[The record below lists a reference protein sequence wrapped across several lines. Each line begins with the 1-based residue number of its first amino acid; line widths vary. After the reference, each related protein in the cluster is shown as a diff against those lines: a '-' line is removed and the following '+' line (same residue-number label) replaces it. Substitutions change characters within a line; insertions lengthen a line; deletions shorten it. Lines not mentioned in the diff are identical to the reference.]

1 MLQDLRH
8 SIRTIARAK
17 GTTAVLLFSLALGT
31 GTNAAIYSV
40 VDALL
45 LRGPAG
51 VEDPSRLVSIYTSEF
66 SEATYGRS
74 SYILAPPVVVVDELV
89 AHRSSVSALDKCVSN
104 VETCRTS
111 ASPPASFNASP
122 MAPSIAA
129 GSRAADDD
137 ARGVVRRDC
146 ARRVYFA
153 TFFIRFTTRRST
165 CWRFRWRSRI
175 VQPASAEYA

>member
-74 SYILAPPVVVVDELV
+74 SHMLAPPVVVVVELV
-89 AHRSSVSALDKCVSN
+89 AHRYFG
-104 VETCRTS
+104 RT
-111 ASPPASFNASP
+111 
-122 MAPSIAA
+122 AA
-129 GSRAADDD
+129 RRHLVD
-137 ARGVVRRDC
+137 AQGTRVQIVGVVPSGK
-146 ARRVYFA
+146 YFA